1 MAKIKSSSE
10 SNKMSF
16 GTKKSGK
23 AQKSYNKHDKK
34 SRSYRGQGKV

>member
-23 AQKSYNKHDKK
+23 AQKSFNKHD
-34 SRSYRGQGKV
+34 RSEKNYRGQGR